1 MNNDRIYYS
10 HDAEIHAV
18 RKMTRLM
25 VLCLIVGL
33 GIGAALAF
41 LFAPPSAKKVRDDLT
56 KAVGQGWSR
65 GREAIEPM
73 VRRAEKEFGE
83 LQKNVEEHLKQS

>member
-1 MNNDRIYYS
+1 MHNDRIYYS
-10 HDAEIHAV
+10 YDAEIHAV

-33 GIGAALAF
+33 GIGAAL
-41 LFAPPSAKKVRDDLT
+41 
-56 KAVGQGWSR
+56 
-65 GREAIEPM
+65 REAIEPM
-73 VRRAEKEFGE
+73 VKRAEKEFGE